1 MTTLLIISTSPP
13 YYNSAAQDAL
23 EAALAASNVGV
34 EVIFVF
40 AQKGLYQLL
49 DTQDSTYLHKKSIAK
64 QINVM
69 PLYDIEAI
77 YYIEDDMASL
87 NLNSDTMN
95 DTASA
100 ISSIEFSR
108 LCDSSAAVIRF

>member
-1 MTTLLIISTSPP
+1 MTSLLIISTSPP

-34 EVIFVF
+34 EVTFVF
-40 AQKGLYQLL
+40 AQQGLYQLL
-49 DTQDSTYLHKKSIAK
+49 DTQDSAYLHKKSMAK

-77 YYIEDDMASL
+77 YYIQDDMVSL
-87 NLNSDTMN
+87 NLSSDNMI
-95 DTASA
+95 DAASA
-100 ISSIEFSR
+100 ISSIEFSQ
-108 LCDSSAAVIRF
+108 LCDSSATVIRF